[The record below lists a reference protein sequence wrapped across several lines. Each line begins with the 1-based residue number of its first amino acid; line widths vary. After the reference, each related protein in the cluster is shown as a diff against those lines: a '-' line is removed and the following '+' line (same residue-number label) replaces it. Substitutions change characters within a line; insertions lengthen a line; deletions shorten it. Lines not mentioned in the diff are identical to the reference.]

1 MFWPKISR
9 FTLRHIFI
17 IHERLIHT
25 VNDRLSAL
33 GAYAFGWTLVRTGYL
48 TGSGR
53 LVKNKKQK
61 QKELGKYIFHKN
73 HNIPPN
79 INHKVLLF
87 VLFK

>member
-9 FTLRHIFI
+9 FTLRPIFI

-48 TGSGR
+48 IGSGR
-53 LVKNKKQK
+53 LVKNKKIKITKRVRQVHFSQK
-61 QKELGKYIFHKN
+61 SQYSSQH
-73 HNIPPN
+73 
-79 INHKVLLF
+79 
-87 VLFK
+87 

>member
-9 FTLRHIFI
+9 FTLRPIFI

-48 TGSGR
+48 IGSGR
-53 LVKNKKQK
+53 LVKNKKIKITKRVRQVHVSQK
-61 QKELGKYIFHKN
+61 SQYSSQN
-73 HNIPPN
+73 
-79 INHKVLLF
+79 
-87 VLFK
+87 